1 MGGGRATQNCD
12 VVCRS
17 SREIAFDVSLSGERD
32 LSKGVKVKYEKLAKL
47 SIRSHPELSERWV
60 QERIAEDPSLLGLGD
75 VILKDKE
82 RIQSGAGRL
91 DLLLQEA
98 DGNRRYEVEV
108 QLGKTDESHIIR
120 TIEYWD
126 IERKRYPQYDHTAVI
141 VAEEITSRFLN
152 VIGLFNGTIPLM
164 AIQMNAVQLGDAV
177 SLTFTTVL
185 DQVRFGLV
193 EEDDH
198 EATDRTYWEN
208 RGSKATVAMAD
219 ELLEVVRTL
228 NPHLELKYNK
238 FYIGLARDGQ
248 PNNFVIL
255 RPQKNA
261 IRVEP
266 RLQKTEATEAAVEA
280 AGLDVMDYDNK
291 WGRYRIRLQK
301 GEVKK
306 HAEVL
311 RKLLEASYKESGGGD
326 T

>member
-1 MGGGRATQNCD
+1 M
-12 VVCRS
+12 
-17 SREIAFDVSLSGERD
+17 
-32 LSKGVKVKYEKLAKL
+32 KYEKLTKL
-47 SIRSHPELSERWV
+47 SIRTHAELSERWV
-60 QERIAEDPSLLGLGD
+60 QERIAEDPSILGLGD

-82 RIQSGAGRL
+82 RIQSGAGPL

-164 AIQMNAVQLGDAV
+164 AIQMSAVQLGDAV
-177 SLTFTTVL
+177 SLVFTTVL
-185 DQVRFGLV
+185 DQVRLGLV
-193 EEDDH
+193 DEDEEIH

-219 ELLEVVRTL
+219 ELLEVLRTL
-228 NPHLELKYNK
+228 NSHLELKYNK
-238 FYIGLARDGQ
+238 FYIGLAKEGQ
-248 PNNFVIL
+248 PNNFVIF

-301 GEVKK
+301 GDVKK
-306 HAEVL
+306 HADVL
-311 RKLLEASYKESGGGD
+311 RQLLEASYKESGGAEA
-326 T
+326 

>member
-1 MGGGRATQNCD
+1 M
-12 VVCRS
+12 
-17 SREIAFDVSLSGERD
+17 
-32 LSKGVKVKYEKLAKL
+32 KYEKLTKL
-47 SIRSHPELSERWV
+47 SIRNHPELSERWV
-60 QERIAEDPSLLGLGD
+60 QERIAEDPSIVGLGD

-98 DGNRRYEVEV
+98 DGNGRFEVEV

-126 IERKRYPQYDHTAVI
+126 LERKRYPQYEHTAVI

-164 AIQMNAVQLGDAV
+164 AIQMGAVQLGDAV
-177 SLTFTTVL
+177 SLVFTTVL

-193 EEDDH
+193 DEDEETH
-198 EATDRTYWEN
+198 EVTDRTYWEN

-248 PNNFVIL
+248 PNNFVIF
-255 RPQKNA
+255 RPQKTA

-301 GEVKK
+301 ADVKK
-306 HAEVL
+306 HADVL
-311 RKLLEASYKESGGGD
+311 RQLFEASYKESGGGD
-326 T
+326 A

>member
-1 MGGGRATQNCD
+1 M
-12 VVCRS
+12 
-17 SREIAFDVSLSGERD
+17 
-32 LSKGVKVKYEKLAKL
+32 KYEKLTRL
-47 SIRSHPELSERWV
+47 SVRSHPDLSERWV
-60 QERIAEDPSLLGLGD
+60 QERIADDPALLGLGD

-82 RIQSGAGRL
+82 RMQSGAGRL
-91 DLLLQEA
+91 DLLLQEV
-98 DGNRRYEVEV
+98 DGNRRFEVEV

-164 AIQMNAVQLGDAV
+164 AIQMNAVQLGDSV
-177 SLTFTTVL
+177 SLVFTTVL
-185 DQVRFGLV
+185 DQVHFGLV
-193 EEDDH
+193 GEDEEVH

-219 ELLEVVRTL
+219 ELLEIVHTL

-238 FYIGLARDGQ
+238 FYIGLAEDGQ
-248 PNNFVIL
+248 PNNFVTF

-266 RLQKTEATEAAVEA
+266 RLPKTETTEGKVET
-280 AGLDVMDYDNK
+280 AGLDVMDYDTR

-301 GEVKK
+301 GDVKK
-306 HAEVL
+306 QADVL
-311 RKLLEASYKESGGGD
+311 HQLLEAAYKESGGGD
-326 T
+326 G